1 MGDKG
6 SLQEL
11 NEKNVKIVE
20 QAVDAI
26 NRGDGDA
33 LLALFSDD
41 IKFWMPGS
49 TPVSKRV
56 RGKDE
61 FVEIFNSVAG
71 QLEEMVVLKVTNM
84 IPAGDWVV
92 MEALGDSL
100 TKNGDRYCNTYCH
113 LWKIINGEIT
123 EFTEYNDTQLVMD
136 VLYKE
141 SA

>member
-1 MGDKG
+1 MEEQG
-6 SLQEL
+6 SIQRL

-33 LLALFSDD
+33 LLALFAED

-56 RGKDE
+56 QGKDE
-61 FVEIFNSVAG
+61 FVKIFNSVAE
-71 QLEEMVVLKVTNM
+71 QLEEMVVLEITNM

-92 MEALGDSL
+92 MESLGDSL

-113 LWKIINGEIT
+113 LWKIIDGKVT

-136 VLYKE
+136 VLFK
-141 SA
+141 S